1 MVNAP
6 VIEVSGVSKRYRLG
20 GMATSYATLRE
31 SLTPGAGQRRAEKRD
46 EGFTWAL
53 RDVSFAVE
61 RGEAVGVIGA
71 NGAGKSTLLKILSR
85 ITLPTE
91 GRAKIRGRVASLLEV
106 GTGFHPELTGR
117 ENVYLSGAI
126 LGMRRKEITRR
137 LDDIVAFAQVE
148 RFLDTPLKRYSTGMG
163 ARLAFAV
170 AAHLP
175 AEILLVDEVLSVG
188 DFAFQ
193 KRSLGKMRE
202 QTESAGRTVLFVSHN
217 MGAIKTLTKRCV
229 WLDHGQLREFGPT
242 EEVYQ
247 SYIQSHS
254 ETDDSGAADLSDL
267 DRGITGLAQDVVFE
281 TLELRGADGRRTGVF
296 FEDEAIDVQLKL
308 RARNPLRQM
317 RLEIMFRIFTVD
329 GVLVSAPW
337 TWYDDL
343 DLDHGL
349 YETSF
354 RIDPNPLS
362 AGTYSVELYVV
373 GTSETTNDQAQDAV
387 RSALSFQIA
396 ANPQLDPRRGLTRT
410 RDSGLIRIEGRW
422 QPLARASADEYVE
435 SESI

>member
-1 MVNAP
+1 MVNP
-6 VIEVSGVSKRYRLG
+6 VIEVSGVSKRYRVG
-20 GMATSYATLRE
+20 SQRTGYATLRD
-31 SLTPGAGQRRAEKRD
+31 SLDLRARRLRADSADDRI
-46 EGFTWAL
+46 TWAL

-61 RGEAVGVIGA
+61 QGEAVGVIGA

-85 ITLPTE
+85 ITMPTE

-117 ENVYLSGAI
+117 ENIYLSGAI

-137 LDDIVAFAQVE
+137 LDDITAFAQIE

-163 ARLAFAV
+163 ARLAFSV

-193 KRSLGKMRE
+193 RRSLGKMRE
-202 QTESAGRTVLFVSHN
+202 QTEDAGRTVLFVSHN

-229 WLDHGQLREFGPT
+229 WLDHGQLREFGAT
-242 EEVYQ
+242 DEVYQ

-254 ETDDSGAADLSDL
+254 ESDDSGAADLSDL

-296 FEDEAIDVQLKL
+296 VEDEPIDVRLRL
-308 RARNPLRQM
+308 RARVPQRRT
-317 RLEIMFRIFTVD
+317 RLEIMFRIYTVD
-329 GVLVSAPW
+329 GVLVAAPW

-343 DLDHGL
+343 DLDYGV

-362 AGTYSVELYVV
+362 GGQYSVELYVV
-373 GTSETTNDQAQDAV
+373 TSSETTADQGQDAV
-387 RSALSFQIA
+387 RSALSFQVA
-396 ANPQLDPRRGLTRT
+396 ANPQVEPGGGLTRT
-410 RDSGLIRIEGRW
+410 RDSGLIRIETRW
-422 QPLARASADEYVE
+422 QPLARDSADAYIEAT
-435 SESI
+435 

>member
-1 MVNAP
+1 MTRPA
-6 VIEVSGVSKRYRLG
+6 IEVEGVSKRYRLG
-20 GMATSYATLRE
+20 GHRSGYSTLRD
-31 SLTPGAGQRRAEKRD
+31 SLDLRERQRRAGTTD
-46 EGFTWAL
+46 ERVTWAL
-53 RDVSFAVE
+53 RDVSFDVE
-61 RGEAVGVIGA
+61 QGQAVGVIGA

-126 LGMRRKEITRR
+126 LGMRRQEIARR

-163 ARLAFAV
+163 ARLAFSV

-193 KRSLGKMRE
+193 RRSLGKMRE
-202 QTESAGRTVLFVSHN
+202 QTENAGRTVLFVSHN

-242 EEVYQ
+242 DDVYQ

-296 FEDEAIDVQLKL
+296 VEDEPIDVRIRL
-308 RARNPLRQM
+308 RARVPQRQT
-317 RLEIMFRIFTVD
+317 RLEIMFRIYTAD
-329 GVLVSAPW
+329 GVLVAAPW

-343 DLDHGL
+343 DLDYGV

-362 AGTYSVELYVV
+362 GGQYSVELYVV
-373 GTSETTNDQAQDAV
+373 SSTETTGDQGQDAV
-387 RSALSFQIA
+387 RSSLSFQVA
-396 ANPQLDPRRGLTRT
+396 ANPRVVPGAGLTRT
-410 RDSGLIRIEGRW
+410 RDSGLIRIESRW
-422 QPLARASADEYVE
+422 EPLTHVSADDYIEAT
-435 SESI
+435 